1 MHIKIDH
8 IAKIEGHAG
17 FTADIVGGNVKKA
30 RLDVQEG
37 ARLLEG
43 ILRDRSIFEVS
54 QITARICGICPVV
67 HSLTSLKALER
78 ALNIEV
84 SEETVLLRKLMMM
97 GQILNSHALHLFF
110 FSLSDFFDFK
120 DDLALIK
127 KYPDRAKDALFLRE
141 FGNKIIEIIGG
152 RSIHP
157 ITPTIGGFLKMP
169 DKTKLANLFN
179 QCDDA
184 LSAAKNL
191 TKLFSGLKYPD
202 FIRSAPYTSLHHMNE
217 YAFYDGLVKTPVE
230 TKADPAEFMNII
242 KEHQLQNSA
251 VKYSYY
257 QGKPGSENSADNKTD
272 AKGVAEFLLPG
283 KPFMVGAISRLNNN
297 RAQLNPEATKALKSA
312 KIILPTFNPFHNILG
327 QAIELIHCA
336 EEAQKLLRQVLQKS
350 LPGETR
356 AERDELIRVKL
367 KAIKGTAKGIEA
379 MEAPRGTLYYFYEID
394 KHGKVVNCNIIT
406 PTSQNLARLE
416 RDLEEYLP
424 KIIGKKATK
433 KEIEEKIKMLIRA
446 YDPCITCATH

>member
-1 MHIKIDH
+1 MLIKIDH

-54 QITARICGICPVV
+54 QITSRICGVCPVV
-67 HSLTSLKALER
+67 HTLTSLKALER
-78 ALNIEV
+78 ALKIEV
-84 SEETVLLRKLMMM
+84 SEETVLLRQLMMM

-127 KYPDRAKDALFLRE
+127 KYPDRAKDALFIRD
-141 FGNKIIEIIGG
+141 FGNKIIEVIGG

-169 DKTKLANLFN
+169 SKIKLSRIFD
-179 QCDDA
+179 QCDKA
-184 LSAAKNL
+184 LASAKSL
-191 TKLFSGLKYPD
+191 TKLFASLKYQN
-202 FIRSAPYTSLHHMNE
+202 FTRSAPYASLRHLNE
-217 YAFYDGLVKTPVE
+217 YAFYDGLVKTSDDS
-230 TKADPAEFMNII
+230 KADLAEFMNII
-242 KEHQLQNSA
+242 REHQLQNSA
-251 VKYSYY
+251 IKYSYY
-257 QGKPGSENSADNKTD
+257 QS
-272 AKGVAEFLLPG
+272 

-297 RAQLNPEATKALKSA
+297 AHQLNPEAKKALKSA
-312 KIILPTFNPFHNILG
+312 KIILPAFNPFYNILA
-327 QAIELIHCA
+327 QAIELIHCV
-336 EEAQKLLRQVLQKS
+336 EEAQKLLRQVLRKD
-350 LPGETR
+350 LKGATR
-356 AERDELIRVKL
+356 SEHDELIQAQL

-379 MEAPRGTLYYFYEID
+379 MEAPRGTLYYFYEINSN
-394 KHGKVVNCNIIT
+394 GKVVNCNIIT

-424 KIIGKKATK
+424 KLTVKNIPK
-433 KEIEEKIKMLIRA
+433 KEIEAKIMMLIRA
-446 YDPCITCATH
+446 YDPCLTCATH

>member
-17 FTADIVGGNVKKA
+17 FTADIIGGNVKKA
-30 RLDVQEG
+30 RLDVMEG

-54 QITARICGICPVV
+54 QIAARICGVCPVV

-78 ALNIEV
+78 ALNIEI

-97 GQILNSHALHLFF
+97 GQIINSHALHLFF
-110 FSLSDFFDFK
+110 FSLSDFFGFK
-120 DDLALIK
+120 DDLTLIK
-127 KYPDRAKDALFLRE
+127 KYPARANEALLLRE
-141 FGNKIIEIIGG
+141 FGNKIIEVIGG

-157 ITPTIGGFLKMP
+157 LTPTIGGFLKMP
-169 DKTKLANLFN
+169 DKTKQANLFN
-179 QCDDA
+179 QCDSA
-184 LSAAKNL
+184 LNAAKNL
-191 TKLFSGLKYPD
+191 SKLFSGLKYPS

-217 YAFYDGLVKTPVE
+217 YALYDGLVKTPVE
-230 TKADPAEFMNII
+230 TKTDPAEFMNIL

-257 QGKPGSENSADNKTD
+257 Q
-272 AKGVAEFLLPG
+272 G

-297 RAQLNPEATKALKSA
+297 RAQLNPEAAKALKSA

-336 EEAQKLLRQVLQKS
+336 EEAQKLLRQILQKS
-350 LPGETR
+350 LTGETR

-394 KHGKVVNCNIIT
+394 KNGKVVNCNIIT

-416 RDLEEYLP
+416 KDLEEYLP
-424 KIIGKKATK
+424 QLVTKKITK

-446 YDPCITCATH
+446 YDPCLTCATH

>member
-17 FTADIVGGNVKKA
+17 FTADIVNGNVAKA
-30 RLDVQEG
+30 RLDIMEG

-54 QITARICGICPVV
+54 QITSRICGVCPVV

-78 ALNIEV
+78 ALNIEI
-84 SEETVLLRKLMMM
+84 SPETILLRKLMMM

-127 KYPDRAKDALFLRE
+127 KYPDRAKNALFLRE
-141 FGNKIIEIIGG
+141 FGNKIIEVVGG

-169 DKTKLANLFN
+169 DKTKLTKLFDQCGDALKSAKNLANLFVN
-179 QCDDA
+179 
-184 LSAAKNL
+184 
-191 TKLFSGLKYPD
+191 LKYQN
-202 FIRSAPYTSLHHMNE
+202 FTRSAPYTSLYHLNE
-217 YAFYDGLVKTPVE
+217 YAFYDGLVKTSAE
-230 TKADPAEFMNII
+230 AKADPAEFMNII

-251 VKYSYY
+251 IKHSYY
-257 QGKPGSENSADNKTD
+257 Q
-272 AKGVAEFLLPG
+272 G

-297 RAQLNPEATKALKSA
+297 RSQLNPEAAKALKLS
-312 KIILPTFNPFHNILG
+312 KITFPAFNPFYNILG
-327 QAIELIHCA
+327 QAIELIHCV
-336 EEAQKLLRQVLQKS
+336 EEARKLLRQVLQKN
-350 LPGETR
+350 LAGATR
-356 AERDELIRVKL
+356 AERDELIQAKL
-367 KAIKGTAKGIEA
+367 KAVKNTAKGIEA
-379 MEAPRGTLYYFYEID
+379 MEAPRGTLYYFYEINNA
-394 KHGKVVNCNIIT
+394 GRIVNCNIIT

-424 KIIGKKATK
+424 QLAAKKNNK
-433 KEIEEKIKMLIRA
+433 KDIEAKIKALIRA
-446 YDPCITCATH
+446 YDPCLTCATH